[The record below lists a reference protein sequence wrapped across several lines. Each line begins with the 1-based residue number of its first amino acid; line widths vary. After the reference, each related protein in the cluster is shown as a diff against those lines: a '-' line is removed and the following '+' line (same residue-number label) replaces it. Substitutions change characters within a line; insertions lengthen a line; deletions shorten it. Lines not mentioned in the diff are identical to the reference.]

1 MFSESNSGPSTHRAK
16 ALPLGHVE
24 HTERFVEILLLK
36 PWSRIKREF
45 KDIFQKN
52 DCSFDSEN
60 PTKMHFIAFTCKEW
74 NPNSLNLRS
83 GPILA
88 VLIHS
93 L

>member
-45 KDIFQKN
+45 KDIFRRMTAVSTVKTQRKCISSHLHVKN
-52 DCSFDSEN
+52 GT
-60 PTKMHFIAFTCKEW
+60 PT
-74 NPNSLNLRS
+74 
-83 GPILA
+83 
-88 VLIHS
+88 VLT
-93 L
+93 